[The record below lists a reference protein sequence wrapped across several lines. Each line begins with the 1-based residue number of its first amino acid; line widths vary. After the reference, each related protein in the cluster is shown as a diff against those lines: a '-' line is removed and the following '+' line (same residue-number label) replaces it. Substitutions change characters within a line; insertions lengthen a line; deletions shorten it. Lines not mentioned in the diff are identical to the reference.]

1 MSKKGKSTSMTEQK
15 FPYSMFPV
23 KLIHLENGNTKTC
36 YFQNKS
42 HVEKYI
48 ERSKLK
54 KNQYEL
60 YFKDEKSMENVG
72 KINRRKSVPKK
83 PRSRQNSSS

>member
-1 MSKKGKSTSMTEQK
+1 MTEQT

-23 KLIHLENGNTKTC
+23 KLIHKEDGNKKTC
-36 YFQNKS
+36 YFQSKA

-54 KNQYEL
+54 KNEYSL

-72 KINRRKSVPKK
+72 KSTRRKSVPKK
-83 PRSRQNSSS
+83 SRSRQNSSN